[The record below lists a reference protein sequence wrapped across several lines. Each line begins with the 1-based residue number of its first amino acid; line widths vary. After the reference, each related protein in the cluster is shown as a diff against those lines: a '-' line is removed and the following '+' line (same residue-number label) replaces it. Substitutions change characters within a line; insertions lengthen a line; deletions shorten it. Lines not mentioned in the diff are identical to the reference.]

1 MITITYSTLELIAL
15 GLVILNTVMVML
27 WFRNRSYTNGLHEL
41 MEVLTEELIGDD
53 DQGV

>member
-27 WFRNRSYTNGLHEL
+27 WFRNRKYTNSLHEL
-41 MEVLTEELIGDD
+41 MEALTEELVIDEID
-53 DQGV
+53 EL

>member
-15 GLVILNTVMVML
+15 GLVILNTIMVML
-27 WFRNRSYTNGLHEL
+27 WFRNRDYTNNLHDL
-41 MEVLTEELIGDD
+41 MEALTEELIGDD